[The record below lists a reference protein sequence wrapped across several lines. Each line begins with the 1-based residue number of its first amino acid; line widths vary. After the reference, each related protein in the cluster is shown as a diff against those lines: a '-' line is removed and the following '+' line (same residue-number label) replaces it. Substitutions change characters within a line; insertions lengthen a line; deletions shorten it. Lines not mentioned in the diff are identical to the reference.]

1 MSILNVN
8 TIQPVGSAQT
18 VTVSA
23 TDLKIG
29 TTTLSSGGSGVFV
42 GNVTGNINSTGVSTV
57 TTLRGSSNTISIP
70 TGHKIVGTDIGSVRA
85 PGTIIQ
91 VVSTDYSSTVSSTS
105 GTPADVSGFSA
116 TITPSSSSNK
126 ILVYVSVR
134 LGAANDGYPYILL
147 KRNGTTIGS
156 GNQATGSRINTFL
169 SFTQTA
175 LGAGTAPF
183 RAEQPSRMFLD
194 SPASTSALT
203 YQIALASPYAGFTGY
218 INRQDNQ
225 SDNVFIQYP
234 ASNITLMEVSV

>member
-1 MSILNVN
+1 MSTIKTNQIQTTAGKPIL
-8 TIQPVGSAQT
+8 
-18 VTVSA
+18 
-23 TDLKIG
+23 
-29 TTTLSSGGSGVFV
+29 
-42 GNVTGNINSTGVSTV
+42 NSTG
-57 TTLRGSSNTISIP
+57 
-70 TGHKIVGTDIGSVRA
+70 SVLQ
-85 PGTIIQ
+85 I
-91 VVSTDYSSTVSSTS
+91 VSTDYSSTVSSTS

-134 LGAANDGYPYILL
+134 FGAANDGYPYVIL

-175 LGAGTAPF
+175 LGAGTAPY
-183 RAEQPSRMFLD
+183 RAEQPSRMVLD

-225 SDNVFIQYP
+225 NDAVYIQFP
-234 ASNITLMEVSV
+234 ASNITLMEISG